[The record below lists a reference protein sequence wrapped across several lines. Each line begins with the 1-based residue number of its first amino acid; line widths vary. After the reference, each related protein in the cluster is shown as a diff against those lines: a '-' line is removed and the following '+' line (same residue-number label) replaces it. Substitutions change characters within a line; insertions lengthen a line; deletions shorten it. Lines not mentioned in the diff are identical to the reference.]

1 MNHTFI
7 SFGLNWTF
15 CKLIVV
21 LLSTETLGVAS
32 RSRGKVC
39 RLSARGFWV
48 WHHQETVGRAQGT
61 SLTLHLCLNMTWW
74 SLRVSATISW
84 LIITCMDI
92 LWLGCCYLYN
102 LRGTCRNLSPVFP
115 AKKMVWAGTTT
126 CFYIFCFIGFRSFS
140 LILPKCIPLCP
151 SSLTLPPIPTS
162 KFAVHTWCLSH
173 QSIT

>member
-1 MNHTFI
+1 MKEWKCPLCDSLNDLRDFKTKKFFNYMNHTFI

-61 SLTLHLCLNMTWW
+61 SLTLHLCLNLTWW
-74 SLRVSATISW
+74 SLHVSATISW

-92 LWLGCCYLYN
+92 LWLGCRYFYN
-102 LRGTCRNLSPVFP
+102 LRGTCLNLSPVFP
-115 AKKMVWAGTTT
+115 AKKMFGQVPLHVS
-126 CFYIFCFIGFRSFS
+126 IFFVS
-140 LILPKCIPLCP
+140 
-151 SSLTLPPIPTS
+151 
-162 KFAVHTWCLSH
+162 
-173 QSIT
+173 